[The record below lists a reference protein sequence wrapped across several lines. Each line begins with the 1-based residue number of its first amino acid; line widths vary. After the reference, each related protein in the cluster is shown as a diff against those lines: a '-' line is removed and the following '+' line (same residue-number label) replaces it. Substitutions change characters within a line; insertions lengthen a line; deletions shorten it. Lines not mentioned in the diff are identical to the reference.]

1 MEESA
6 TIYEVM
12 AAAISRELR
21 DDETWF
27 LGLATGEE
35 TILLLSCV
43 PLVAMGLAQNTHAP
57 NSTIMIPG
65 MFNPVVSE
73 APTAMEAEFGDR
85 IRDWRC
91 EMYST
96 MSPNIHEAT
105 HTRGE
110 VSLGFSSVAQVDK
123 YGNCNIVCIGDYQK
137 PRVRLIGPIH
147 QPGHL
152 AYFGRE
158 IIVVDHEKR
167 NFVDRVDFISGVGF
181 LDGPGARERLRLPG
195 GGPCMILTNKALFDF
210 HPETRLARLKSIHP
224 GVSLEDVRENT
235 GFTHDYIPDDVPQT
249 PLPTPEEIRV
259 IREQVDPRGA
269 LLPR

>member
-1 MEESA
+1 MSEKA
-6 TIYEVM
+6 TIYEIM
-12 AAAISRELR
+12 ATAICRELR

-43 PLVAMGLAQNTHAP
+43 PLVAMAMAQDTHAP

-96 MSPNIHEAT
+96 MNPNLHEAT

-110 VSLGFSSVAQVDK
+110 VDLGFSSVAQVDQ
-123 YGNCNIVCIGDYQK
+123 YGNCNIVCIGDYHK
-137 PRVRLIGPIH
+137 PEVRLIGPIH

-152 AYFGRE
+152 AFFGRE
-158 IIVVDHEKR
+158 IVVIDHEKR
-167 NFVDRVDFISGVGF
+167 NFVERVDFISGVGF
-181 LDGPGARERLRLPG
+181 LDGPGSREQLGLPG
-195 GGPCMILTNKALFDF
+195 GGPCMILTNKAVFDF
-210 HPETRLARLKSIHP
+210 HPETKLVRLKSIHP
-224 GVSLEDVRENT
+224 GVSLDEVRDNT
-235 GFTHDYIPDDVPQT
+235 GFTHDYIPDQVPET
-249 PLPTPEEIRV
+249 PPPSSDEIQI
-259 IREQVDPRGA
+259 IRQQVDPRSA

>member
-1 MEESA
+1 MEYSP
-6 TIYEVM
+6 TIYEIM
-12 AAAISRELR
+12 AGVISRELK

-27 LGLATGEE
+27 VGLATGEE
-35 TILLLSCV
+35 TILLLSRV
-43 PLVAMGLAQNTHAP
+43 PLVAMGLAQRTHAP

-65 MFNPVVSE
+65 LFNPVVEE
-73 APTAMEAEFGDR
+73 ASTLMEAEFGDR
-85 IRDWRC
+85 IRDWRS
-91 EMYST
+91 ELYST
-96 MSPNIHEAT
+96 LSPMLHEAT

-137 PRVRLIGPIH
+137 PKVRLIGPIH

-158 IIVVDHEKR
+158 VVIIDHEKR

-181 LDGPGARERLRLPG
+181 LDGPGARERLGLPG
-195 GGPCMILTNKALFDF
+195 GGPCMILTDKAVFDF
-210 HPETRLARLKSIHP
+210 DPETKLARLKSIHP

-235 GFTHDYIPDDVPQT
+235 GFTHDYIPDDVPET
-249 PLPTPEEIRV
+249 PPPTPEEIRV
-259 IREQVDPRGA
+259 IREFVDPRGE